1 MITTPRPLAG
11 LRFGLS
17 ISAPAELPGGADPE
31 QAVNSLTVNFASSI
45 LLEGGGLLLGH
56 RWQPDGILEYLAF
69 HACDSRWAGGAHSAT
84 QTQDTAPPILNL
96 LAWPDQPPATDHN
109 ARKMIEDGILV
120 SRQIPPPGIPLH
132 RLDADPNKALD
143 SDLGKLARVRALTA
157 LRQAMA
163 AQADARICLG
173 GAAGKPLRRLPGVIE
188 EALFTHQAGKP
199 LFIAGALGG
208 AAKAMADAILRR
220 RMEPSAQALFY
231 TPPESAALYAQF
243 ADEYPAPHGEGPSHP
258 EGWNVLEQFASLEI
272 PALARQ
278 AGLTEEE
285 YLQVLTSTEVPQVLR
300 LAITGV
306 LRRRAAEAAQG

>member
-31 QAVNSLTVNFASSI
+31 QAVNSLTANFASSI

-69 HACDSRWAGGAHSAT
+69 QACDSRWAGGTPPAIQS
-84 QTQDTAPPILNL
+84 QDTAVPILNL
-96 LAWPDQPPATDHN
+96 LAWPDQPPATDRN
-109 ARKMIEDGILV
+109 ARKMIEDGILT
-120 SRQIPPPGIPLH
+120 SRQILPPDIPLH
-132 RLDADPNKALD
+132 RLDPDPAKALD

-163 AQADARICLG
+163 SLTDARVCLG
-173 GAAGKPLRRLPGVIE
+173 GAGGNPLRRLPGVIE

-220 RMEPSAQALFY
+220 RMEPSARALFF
-231 TPPESAALYAQF
+231 TPPECAALYAQF
-243 ADEYPAPHGEGPSHP
+243 ADEYPAPLGEGPSHP
-258 EGWNVLEQFASLEI
+258 EGWNALDYFASLEI

-285 YLQVLTSTEVPQVLR
+285 YLQVLTATEVPQVLR

-306 LRRRAAEAAQG
+306 LRRRAAEAGQG

>member
-69 HACDSRWAGGAHSAT
+69 HACDSRWAGGASSAT
-84 QTQDTAPPILNL
+84 QTQDTAAPILNL
-96 LAWPDQPPATDHN
+96 LAWPDQPPATDRN
-109 ARKMIEDGILV
+109 ARKMIEDGILD
-120 SRQIPPPGIPLH
+120 SRQIPPPDIPLH
-132 RLDADPNKALD
+132 RLDADPTKALD

-163 AQADARICLG
+163 AQADARVCLG

-220 RMEPSAQALFY
+220 RMEPSAEALFY
-231 TPPESAALYAQF
+231 TPLECAALYAQF
-243 ADEYPAPHGEGPSHP
+243 ADKYPAPHGEGPSDP
-258 EGWNVLEQFASLEI
+258 EGWDALKHFASLEV
-272 PALARQ
+272 PALAQQ

-285 YLQVLTSTEVPQVLR
+285 YLQVLTSTEVPQVFR

-306 LRRRAAEAAQG
+306 LRRRGAGAGQD